1 MSQSLTHRRRIIIV
15 VIVLLIALA
24 AMPWTASAAPNRT
37 SRVGANWAPAD
48 VLGALKGWLRNL
60 WADNG
65 CILDPSGRCLQ
76 GATSGPTT
84 DNGCIAD
91 PSGRCLQGPKR
102 PTTDNGCIIDPSGRC
117 KVGQ

>member
-1 MSQSLTHRRRIIIV
+1 MSQSLTHRRSIIA
-15 VIVLLIALA
+15 VIVLSLALA

-37 SRVGANWAPAD
+37 SRVGVNWASAD

-84 DNGCIAD
+84 DNGCILDPNGRLSPGSEKAD
-91 PSGRCLQGPKR
+91 H
-102 PTTDNGCIIDPSGRC
+102 
-117 KVGQ
+117 